1 MVAEDVNA
9 LKAQPGGD
17 LALGGSDLL
26 AAFMRLGLVDEY
38 RIYVHPVLIGA
49 GKPLFQTS
57 DSTLNLELIETRRFG
72 NGVVLLRY
80 RQT

>member
-1 MVAEDVNA
+1 MPSRLSLEETSRSADPTCPAV
-9 LKAQPGGD
+9 
-17 LALGGSDLL
+17 
-26 AAFMRLGLVDEY
+26 FMRLGLVDEY

-57 DSTLNLELIETRRFG
+57 DATVNLELIETRRFG